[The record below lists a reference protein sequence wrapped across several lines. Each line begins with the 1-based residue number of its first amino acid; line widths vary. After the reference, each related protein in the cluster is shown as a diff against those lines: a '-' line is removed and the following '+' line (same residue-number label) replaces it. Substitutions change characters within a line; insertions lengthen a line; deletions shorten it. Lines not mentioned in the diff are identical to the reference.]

1 MFRIDLR
8 RKIESFSFFIERN
21 LLILLNIL
29 RIILFSIE
37 LFSAIFRKTNLSKNA
52 RLSMESIQIVFWSSR
67 RKFLRF
73 YPPGRNDT
81 LQFREM
87 YLLNAI
93 RFAFKQFQI
102 MQFRR
107 NSITHKLE
115 QFYQIQFTLTA
126 DIQHPVINPNV
137 EKCFVPGGKPLSYFG

>member
-1 MFRIDLR
+1 MRWQQPNLTAHYAVTVVYVRLNSVVVLPAKSMLWNICKLTAKKSCKSKAMFRIDLR

-21 LLILLNIL
+21 LSILLNIL

-102 MQFRR
+102 M
-107 NSITHKLE
+107 
-115 QFYQIQFTLTA
+115 
-126 DIQHPVINPNV
+126 
-137 EKCFVPGGKPLSYFG
+137 